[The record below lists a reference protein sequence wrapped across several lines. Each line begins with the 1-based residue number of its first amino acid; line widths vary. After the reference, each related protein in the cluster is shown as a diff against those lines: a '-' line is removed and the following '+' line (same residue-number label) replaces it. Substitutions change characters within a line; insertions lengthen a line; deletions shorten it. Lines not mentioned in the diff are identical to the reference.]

1 MKNESVD
8 KQSIYLPSAPLD
20 ALLFVVAVL
29 VVVVFVSVVD
39 DDDVE
44 FLLRSAQLSIILK
57 CHVN

>member
-29 VVVVFVSVVD
+29 VVVVLVSVVD

>member
-8 KQSIYLPSAPLD
+8 KRSIYLPSAPLD